1 MAFGLG
7 CPLLNVGAA
16 REGGPDGRR
25 YSGGG
30 SLRWSAPGAGLLLLA
45 TALGVVF
52 AEGGTDAVC
61 GEDATAHARLGGMDS
76 TVDFILAGI
85 PRPHVEA
92 KAEAPPVGAGN
103 LPVQQTGRAVP
114 QAPPVA
120 AAAAAP
126 PAASAESGLQAAS
139 AGPARWEWLVS
150 RYRWP
155 VAEAL
160 SVLSCESRGDPAAY
174 RAGNYGLFQIN
185 SIHAWRVGGKVASLF
200 EPETNV
206 RVAYDV
212 WRDNAGWGPWA
223 CKP

>member
-1 MAFGLG
+1 V
-7 CPLLNVGAA
+7 NVQ
-16 REGGPDGRR
+16 
-25 YSGGG
+25 
-30 SLRWSAPGAGLLLLA
+30 
-45 TALGVVF
+45 
-52 AEGGTDAVC
+52 
-61 GEDATAHARLGGMDS
+61 LGGVELAS
-76 TVDFILAGI
+76 DFIMAAI
-85 PRPHVEA
+85 PRPQIKVEA
-92 KAEAPPVGAGN
+92 EGPPAGAAN
-103 LPVQQTGRAVP
+103 VPVQQTGRAVP
-114 QAPPVA
+114 QAQPVA
-120 AAAAAP
+120 AAAVSP
-126 PAASAESGLQAAS
+126 PRVGTGGKLQAAS

-185 SIHAWRVGGKVASLF
+185 SIHAWRVGGKLASLF

-206 RVAYDV
+206 RVAYDI